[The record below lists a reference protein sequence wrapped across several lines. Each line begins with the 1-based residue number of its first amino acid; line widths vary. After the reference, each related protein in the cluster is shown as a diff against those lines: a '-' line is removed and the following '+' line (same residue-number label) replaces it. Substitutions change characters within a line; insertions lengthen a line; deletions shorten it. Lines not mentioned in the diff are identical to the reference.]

1 MRAPAFDAERRVQ
14 IVAFAVALCAA
25 LICAALAAVALPLP
39 GSAPGDGVRTLG
51 WAYVLDPGWDG
62 EAAEQGLRPIA
73 LPDDWANTRPHYEGS
88 VWYRVRFDRPAVAA
102 PSDIV
107 SLYIERACSNVEV
120 FLNERMIYSGGRMTN
135 PVTAGCRY
143 PHLVT
148 LPAPLLLP
156 SGNVLDLRVHGDPLQ
171 HVASREF
178 AAGLSA
184 LKVGPQGPLAEEA
197 SRRLFWSVTWVQIGA
212 GGIALMGMLMFA
224 LAWYNRT
231 EVYFGYFGGLCLT
244 WAVLT
249 SRIWMRD
256 LPWEHAVTDYVYCIG
271 VATLVGLAVQFLL
284 SYAGL
289 RSRAIE
295 SALVVQWL
303 LMPLSLMLGGETRL
317 FAVAN
322 AWYVVFAAEIV
333 AIGALYLGV
342 TWRQRRHDFWPMAA
356 VLGLA
361 GALMIQEI
369 ASQSD
374 FFAVTLP
381 IEAGS
386 PALSAAAP
394 LLFGVVGWRLF
405 TMFARALRTSEA
417 ARHTL
422 ARRVR
427 ELTTEFEGN
436 FSQLAELRVEQ
447 VTEKERKRI
456 AADLHDDL
464 GAKLLTIV
472 HTSNDDRISALA
484 REALEDMRLSVKG
497 LIGKPM
503 RLADAVADWRAETVA
518 RLGQAKIEVEW
529 ENLTQDTD
537 HLLPSRGFVQTT
549 RIVREAVSNIVKHS
563 EATKCTV
570 RCRIAE
576 GHFELTIQD
585 NGRGI
590 PLELDGKLDR
600 GLGMS
605 SMKRRAKQ
613 MRGQCLVQSGPGYG
627 TVIALT
633 VPL

>member
-1 MRAPAFDAERRVQ
+1 
-14 IVAFAVALCAA
+14 
-25 LICAALAAVALPLP
+25 
-39 GSAPGDGVRTLG
+39 
-51 WAYVLDPGWDG
+51 
-62 EAAEQGLRPIA
+62 
-73 LPDDWANTRPHYEGS
+73 
-88 VWYRVRFDRPAVAA
+88 
-102 PSDIV
+102 
-107 SLYIERACSNVEV
+107 
-120 FLNERMIYSGGRMTN
+120 MTE

-148 LPAPLLLP
+148 LPAPLLEP
-156 SGNVLDLRVHGDPLQ
+156 KGNVLDLRVHGNPLQ

-184 LKVGPQGPLAEEA
+184 LKVGSQARLAEEA
-197 SRRLFWSVTWVQIGA
+197 AQRLFWNVTWLQIGA
-212 GGIALMGMLMFA
+212 GGVALMGVLMLA

-231 EVYFGYFGGLCLT
+231 EVYFGYFGGLCIG

-256 LPWEHAVTDYVYCIG
+256 LPWDHAVTEYVYCIG

-303 LMPLSLMLGGETRL
+303 LMPLSLMVGGEGRL

-333 AIGALYLGV
+333 TIGALYLGV
-342 TWRQRRHDFWPMAA
+342 TWRQRRHDFWPMAG

-361 GALMIQEI
+361 GFIMVQEI

-374 FFAVTLP
+374 FFVALLP
-381 IEAGS
+381 LEAGS
-386 PALSAAAP
+386 PALSSVAP
-394 LLFGVVGWRLF
+394 LLFGLVGWRLF
-405 TMFARALRTSEA
+405 TMFARALRSSESGRA
-417 ARHTL
+417 TL

-497 LIGKPM
+497 LIGKPL

-518 RLGQAKIEVEW
+518 RLGQAKIDVDW
-529 ENLTQDTD
+529 DNLPQETE

-563 EATKCTV
+563 EATRCTV